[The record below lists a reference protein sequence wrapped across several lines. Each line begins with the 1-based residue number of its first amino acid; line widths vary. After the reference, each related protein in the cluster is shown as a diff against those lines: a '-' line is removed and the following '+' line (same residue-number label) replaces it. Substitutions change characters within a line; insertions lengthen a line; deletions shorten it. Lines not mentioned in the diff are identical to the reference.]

1 MSSKEKPYILFVA
14 EKIYLEIQQIKKK
27 NPDFSNIDAI
37 DNFIGSKTYNEI
49 SSGQYHDNWFNELER
64 NNFLDKKTK
73 KRIPEETISLLRI
86 QRDMVVKQLVQY
98 PDLYYTK
105 SHFL

>member
-14 EKIYLEIQQIKKK
+14 EKIYQEIQKIKKK

-49 SSGQYHDNWFNELER
+49 MIVDNIMIIGLKNLR
-64 NNFLDKKTK
+64 KT
-73 KRIPEETISLLRI
+73 I
-86 QRDMVVKQLVQY
+86 
-98 PDLYYTK
+98 
-105 SHFL
+105 F